1 MSSIGLLSLFS
12 LFFLIGSSS
21 SNEEHPSPYE
31 ALQQFNFPVGLLPQG
46 AIGYDLNPSTGKF
59 TAYLNDTCNFSLTN
73 LYDLRYKN
81 TISGVI
87 SKDHLKQLKG
97 VSVRLLEIWLNIA
110 EVRRHGDRL
119 QFFVGIAS
127 AKFPV
132 SSFEE
137 SPQCGCGFKCN
148 TKEDSRKNNRV
159 NQFVSSS

>member
-1 MSSIGLLSLFS
+1 MLELLSLFS

-21 SNEEHPSPYE
+21 SNEDRPSAYE
-31 ALQQFNFPVGLLPQG
+31 ALQQYNFPVGLLPQG

-59 TAYLNDTCNFSLTN
+59 AAYLNDTCDFSLTN

-87 SKDHLKQLKG
+87 SKDHLKKLRG
-97 VSVRLLEIWLNIA
+97 VSVKVLEIWLNIA
-110 EVRRHGDRL
+110 EVRRHGDHL
-119 QFFVGIAS
+119 QFIVGIAS

-137 SPQCGCGFKCN
+137 SPQCGCGFKCD
-148 TKEDSRKNNRV
+148 TKEESLP
-159 NQFVSSS
+159 NQIVTVSSS

>member
-1 MSSIGLLSLFS
+1 MSMLELLSLIS

-21 SNEEHPSPYE
+21 SNEAWPSAYE
-31 ALQQFNFPVGLLPQG
+31 ALQQYNFPVGLLPQG

-59 TAYLNDTCNFSLTN
+59 TAYLNDTCDFSLTN

-87 SKDHLKQLKG
+87 SKDHLKKLRG
-97 VSVRLLEIWLNIA
+97 VSVQVLEIWLNIA
-110 EVRRHGDRL
+110 EVRRHGDHL
-119 QFFVGIAS
+119 QFIVGIAS

-137 SPQCGCGFKCN
+137 SPQCGCGFKCD
-148 TKEDSRKNNRV
+148 TKEESLL
-159 NQFVSSS
+159 NQIVTVSSS